1 MATGAHGKHS
11 TTHPFLRQEVVNEI
25 MHELMRELSQIV
37 CVVVVVSGP
46 CLCVVLVFKEC
57 VVDNR

>member
-37 CVVVVVSGP
+37 CVVVVVSGAVSV
-46 CLCVVLVFKEC
+46 CGVGL
-57 VVDNR
+57 